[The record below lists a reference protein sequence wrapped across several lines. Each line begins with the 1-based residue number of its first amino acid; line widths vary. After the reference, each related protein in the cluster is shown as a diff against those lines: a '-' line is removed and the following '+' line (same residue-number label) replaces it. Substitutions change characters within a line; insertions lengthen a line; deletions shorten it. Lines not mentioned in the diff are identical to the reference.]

1 MFVSIHAI
9 YTCYLCMLS
18 IHACMNSKLLTCSIF
33 FLSISFVVL
42 VMMAAVSV
50 IVVRYRWTLFPAL
63 AFLAFIA
70 FRIRNA
76 APGTGDMLSPFM
88 IAIGL
93 IVMHQSR
100 DTRFW
105 LYLAGES
112 LVIYMFTWNSLGQVV
127 KTMPLYLGVGLFSF
141 LSALWFR
148 GKFWNYAL
156 VIGLELFLALFI
168 ALAFP
173 IMEMVLEAI
182 LNDKLKKVGDKVR
195 AHHAHLER
203 YYNAQKQS

>member
-1 MFVSIHAI
+1 
-9 YTCYLCMLS
+9 
-18 IHACMNSKLLTCSIF
+18 
-33 FLSISFVVL
+33 
-42 VMMAAVSV
+42 MMGAVSV
-50 IVVRYRWTLFPAL
+50 IVIRYRWTLFPAL

-70 FRIRNA
+70 FRIYTVA
-76 APGTGDMLSPFM
+76 ATTPGSRGDMLSPFM

-93 IVMHQSR
+93 IVMNQSQEG
-100 DTRFW
+100 RFW
-105 LYLAGES
+105 FYLAGES
-112 LVIYMFTWNSLGQVV
+112 LVIYMFTWNSLGPVA
-127 KTMPLYLGVGLFSF
+127 KTTPLYVAVGLFSL

-148 GKFWNYAL
+148 GKFWNYIL

>member
-1 MFVSIHAI
+1 
-9 YTCYLCMLS
+9 
-18 IHACMNSKLLTCSIF
+18 
-33 FLSISFVVL
+33 
-42 VMMAAVSV
+42 MMGAVSV
-50 IVVRYRWTLFPAL
+50 IVIRYLWTLVPAL

-70 FRIRNA
+70 VRIYTTA
-76 APGTGDMLSPFM
+76 APAGSKDMLSPFM

-93 IVMHQSR
+93 LVMYYSQEG
-100 DTRFW
+100 RFW
-105 LYLAGES
+105 WYLAGES
-112 LVIYMFTWNSLGQVV
+112 LVIYMFTWNSLGPIL
-127 KTMPLYLGVGLFSF
+127 KTTPLYVGVGLFSV

-148 GKFWNYAL
+148 GKFWNYIL
-156 VIGLELFLALFI
+156 VIGLEMFVALFI